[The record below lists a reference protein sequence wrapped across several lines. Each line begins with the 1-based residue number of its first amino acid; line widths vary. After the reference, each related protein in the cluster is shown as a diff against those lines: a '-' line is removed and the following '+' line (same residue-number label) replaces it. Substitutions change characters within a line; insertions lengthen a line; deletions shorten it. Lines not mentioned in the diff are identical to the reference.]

1 MPLKNHRSRTDH
13 VWPRRRDAV
22 RAQRRRRS
30 AGLSDRPLRIERHTS
45 AIVWS
50 RRGHCRRVRSP
61 TNSKK
66 ATRRICAHA
75 RGRAATLA
83 ERWTRSK
90 DRRHRSQPFVRC
102 YVQLD
107 IRLSGQP
114 VLLPIPARSAA
125 ILEFTLGDPH
135 EVLFTEGPRREV
147 AHPCNVVGVQTYRR
161 VQLSMRGQPRH
172 VRRPVSTGRVS
183 ALLSVPVDTL
193 TNRHFDGRD
202 VCGAWVDDLGIGW
215 AHRPRLRSASGTP
228 TSACCCDALR
238 RAHMRASRRRARCS
252 SEKGNLRISGL
263 VEQSGLS
270 ARQFERRFAAH
281 VGMSPKRYARVVRFE
296 AALNR
301 KKQAPGLRWTEVA
314 HELGYH
320 DQMHMVHDFSLLAG
334 ATPSSRRAG
343 GRRHRPERRRPR
355 GRDRPAAGPRSIHPL
370 LT

>member
-1 MPLKNHRSRTDH
+1 MDQVERPAAPL
-13 VWPRRRDAV
+13 
-22 RAQRRRRS
+22 
-30 AGLSDRPLRIERHTS
+30 
-45 AIVWS
+45 
-50 RRGHCRRVRSP
+50 
-61 TNSKK
+61 
-66 ATRRICAHA
+66 
-75 RGRAATLA
+75 
-83 ERWTRSK
+83 
-90 DRRHRSQPFVRC
+90 QPFVRC

-161 VQLSMRGQPRH
+161 VQLSMRGHLDTFVVLFQP
-172 VRRPVSTGRVS
+172 GGLS

-193 TNRHFDGRD
+193 TNRHFDGRE
-202 VCGAWVDDLGIGW
+202 VCGAWVDDLRNRLGASSSFAERVRHADHCLLQRRPAPS
-215 AHRPRLRSASGTP
+215 AHEGVAAAAR
-228 TSACCCDALR
+228 ALL
-238 RAHMRASRRRARCS
+238 

-296 AALNR
+296 AALTR

-320 DQMHMVHDFSLLAG
+320 DQMHMVHDFLLLAG
-334 ATPSSRRAG
+334 ATPSSVAPEVDVIVNEETGRG
-343 GRRHRPERRRPR
+343 GESGAPPSRV
-355 GRDRPAAGPRSIHPL
+355 SLHPL
-370 LT
+370 LA